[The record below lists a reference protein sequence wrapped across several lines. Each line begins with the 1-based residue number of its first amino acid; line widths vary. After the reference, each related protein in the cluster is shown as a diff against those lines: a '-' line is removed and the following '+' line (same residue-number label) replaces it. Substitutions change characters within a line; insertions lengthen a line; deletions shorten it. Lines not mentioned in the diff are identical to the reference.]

1 MWIRLL
7 YAGFRLYCFF
17 LRPVTVGARV
27 MLVKDGQILLIR
39 HTYLDGWYLPGGGV
53 KRGETMEDAARRE
66 VREETGAVLGEISLL
81 GIYSYFEEFKNDHNT
96 VFLCRDFRPG
106 GEHDREIAEVKFF
119 PLDALPADMHPS
131 HRRRVEAF
139 AAGQTVPAFGRW

>member
-1 MWIRLL
+1 MLLRLL
-7 YAGFRLYCFF
+7 YLAFRLYIF
-17 LRPVTVGARV
+17 LVRPVTVGVRV

-96 VFLCRDFRPG
+96 VFLCKDFRPG
-106 GEHDREIAEVKFF
+106 DTHDHEIAEVKSF
-119 PLDALPADMHPS
+119 PLDSLPPDMHPS
-131 HRRRVEAF
+131 HRRRVEEY
-139 AAGQTVPAFGRW
+139 AAGQAVPAFGRW